1 MLRNMN
7 EYLNFWLTP
16 GFAEQYICCSFWWAQ
31 VTEEKFADFIQ
42 YTQQLSLLASLL
54 FVRVSL

>member
-1 MLRNMN
+1 MN

-16 GFAEQYICCSFWWAQ
+16 GFAEQYIYCSFGGL

-54 FVRVSL
+54 FVYYYLF